1 MATEWSPESP
11 LAERSGE
18 AAVGARARRVGAG
31 WPAGWGAVVCCAF

>member
-31 WPAGWGAVVCCAF
+31 CPTGWGVVVCCAF